1 MALLSFVGPYS
12 LGGVSLVYFYLPL
25 LLGPLI
31 SFPYIGNEIKD
42 LKLQFKSEVVTY
54 FYCLFV

>member
-12 LGGVSLVYFYLPL
+12 LGGVSLVYFYLQL

-42 LKLQFKSEVVTY
+42 LKLQFKSEVDT
-54 FYCLFV
+54 